1 MYLSLFTKNLMV
13 GQGKDFVQKGMTKW
27 NFPKSHIFWK
37 ISSDSKQDIRKSWDL
52 DIWRSSF
59 QGTP

>member
-1 MYLSLFTKNLMV
+1 MV
-13 GQGKDFVQKGMTKW
+13 GQSKDFVQKGMIKW

-52 DIWRSSF
+52 DIWRNSF